1 MPVDDRYS
9 RQILL
14 KNIQEKGQD
23 IFTNSHVV
31 VIGCGAL
38 GTTIANNLVRNGIG
52 HIKIV
57 DRDIVELNNLQR
69 QNLFDEDD
77 IGFPK
82 ASAAAKKLKKINSE
96 IEGEFEPNK
105 DEIVSVINMA
115 IDAEKKA
122 QERYTKIAEMI
133 KDNENKIIFQNLAL
147 DEKNHQRI
155 LEDEFYHLSNKGII
169 IWE

>member
-1 MPVDDRYS
+1 MS
-9 RQILL
+9 EIENLL
-14 KNIQEKGQD
+14 VEALNSELEAKKFYNDASEKAKSQAG
-23 IFTNSHVV
+23 
-31 VIGCGAL
+31 
-38 GTTIANNLVRNGIG
+38 
-52 HIKIV
+52 K
-57 DRDIVELNNLQR
+57 
-69 QNLFDEDD
+69 NLFSELADFEQNHYERVKKIIESRSNQID
-77 IGFPK
+77 IK
-82 ASAAAKKLKKINSE
+82 SENVQHMKKINSE

-133 KDNENKIIFQNLAL
+133 KDNESKIIFQNLAL